1 MLANAWT
8 NIVVANANQTQGVA
22 GIVWKTVYL
31 HTSWDVVTIHKLV
44 GHWHIKLYQA
54 IHLRL
59 DRLLLLAGRLVIN
72 HEGHLALFALDMG
85 ILAALATKH
94 TNHQLV
100 EQMLS
105 RMSRRELLL
114 VMLIQYEIMY

>member
-1 MLANAWT
+1 M
-8 NIVVANANQTQGVA
+8 
-22 GIVWKTVYL
+22 
-31 HTSWDVVTIHKLV
+31 
-44 GHWHIKLYQA
+44 
-54 IHLRL
+54 
-59 DRLLLLAGRLVIN
+59 IN
-72 HEGHLALFALDMG
+72 HEGHLALLALDMG

-114 VMLIQYEIMY
+114 VMLIQYEISLLHLDIEFIDSYSVGIH